1 MAQGRITP
9 LNQMTSHLTKTE
21 IAVRKQIEAKVA
33 QQPVT
38 KPKPIFDLNKT
49 EKKLFNKY
57 IKLNDSFTEADS
69 TSLSLL
75 VSSMYDYNEI
85 REAIRNINVLDE
97 RRIVLERRLM
107 AYDKAITS
115 HMIALSI
122 PLTQRLRLA
131 NDMAK
136 VMIEEKKLEQMSNDN
151 KAQEVNPLLALLEED
166 DE

>member
-1 MAQGRITP
+1 MGRPTKTLSTI
-9 LNQMTSHLTKTE
+9 NKHLTKLE
-21 IAVRKQIEAKVA
+21 IASRTEAEAQVLNVA
-33 QQPVT
+33 T

-85 REAIRNINVLDE
+85 REAIRNMDVLDE

-107 AYDKAITS
+107 AYDKAITT
-115 HMIALSI
+115 HMVALSI

-151 KAQEVNPLLALLEED
+151 KPQEVNPLLALLEELK
-166 DE
+166 